1 MDPRYLQLGP
11 GQQPPSLEAKPY
23 RLIIVADAEVPDE
36 WRKRVANW
44 IWSIGARYVIA
55 WGCSCEEWHDSVDW
69 ANLEAFDF
77 GQVPDKDHI
86 MTTWHANEPLSEA
99 FWFAGFCAV
108 HPDLEL
114 SETII
119 LHISD
124 ANHREEM
131 LAQYF
136 ASQVDQSAR

>member
-1 MDPRYLQLGP
+1 MVLKYLQLSP
-11 GQQPPSLEAKPY
+11 GKEPPSLEAKPY
-23 RLIIVADAEVPDE
+23 RLIIVADEEVPDE
-36 WRKRVANW
+36 WRNRVSSW

-77 GQVPDKDHI
+77 GKVPDEDHI
-86 MTTWHANEPLSEA
+86 MTTWHAKEKLAEV
-99 FWFAGFCAV
+99 FWFGGTCAE

-124 ANHREEM
+124 TSHREEM
-131 LAQYF
+131 LAHYF
-136 ASQVDQSAR
+136 ASQADQSAE